1 MSVSLSVGRATA
13 RGIGWSVGRTPGT
26 APSEPV
32 SVSLASGKAI
42 GRGLGW
48 SVTRAPSELPAYTE
62 LAMTLARRR
71 VILTLG
77 SNALALELPRKI
89 LRMEIEA

>member
-1 MSVSLSVGRATA
+1 MSVSIAAGRATA

-32 SVSLASGKAI
+32 SVSTASGKAI

-48 SVTRAPSELPAYTE
+48 SVTRAPSAVPTYTE
-62 LAMTLARRR
+62 LAMTLARKR
-71 VILTLG
+71 VVLTLG

-89 LRMEIEA
+89 LRMEIE